1 MAGIREIRRK
11 ISSIKSTQKIT
22 RAMQM
27 VAASKIRK
35 AQERMLASRP
45 YAKCVRDVIVHLTER
60 HLDVEHPYLQERSP
74 KRVGF
79 VVVSS
84 DRGLCAGLNSHLF
97 HAAIAEMLKW
107 EEQGVGVDICT
118 IGNKAEVFF
127 KRHKANIIAATAFL
141 GDRPL
146 AKEIIGPVK
155 VLLDAYEAKKLDR
168 IFIVYNQFLNTM
180 NQIPKVEMLLPVI
193 ASSKTAGMWK
203 ADYLYEPAPELLL
216 DGLLKRYVESL
227 VYQGVV
233 ENVACEQAAR
243 MVAMKNA
250 TDNAGEIIENLQL
263 IYNKARQAAITK
275 ELSEIVAGAAAV

>member
-127 KRHKANIIAATAFL
+127 KRHKA
-141 GDRPL
+141 
-146 AKEIIGPVK
+146 
-155 VLLDAYEAKKLDR
+155 YEAKKLDR